1 MRQTLHLLQTCQGM
15 HFFIFLHVR
24 CRGHLGRGRVRCQRR
39 HLSIAC
45 DISSG
50 RRADVPAKKAGALV
64 PARLANTSLG
74 FDSGRF
80 SGFAEVC
87 TLCKCIHSIQ
97 TLCWT
102 RTSRLGLNC
111 SGAVATQAVC
121 VYIYIECIFYVFC
134 CLFSCLLM
142 FVYTRVR

>member
-1 MRQTLHLLQTCQGM
+1 MEGSGANEDTFPSPVISALDAELTYLQ
-15 HFFIFLHVR
+15 
-24 CRGHLGRGRVRCQRR
+24 
-39 HLSIAC
+39 
-45 DISSG
+45 
-50 RRADVPAKKAGALV
+50 KKAGAPV

-111 SGAVATQAVC
+111 SGDVATQAVLNQ
-121 VYIYIECIFYVFC
+121 CITSVDY
-134 CLFSCLLM
+134 
-142 FVYTRVR
+142 